1 MSHNRTLQI
10 EALRSFEPPSKDFL
24 KDKECLIC
32 LETMDLEMNQL
43 VKLPCGCANSAYHI
57 PCIVQ
62 LLQSGENKNFC
73 PHCKTKYTILLE
85 QRVTIQQVVPLQIIR
100 QDLNLDSRIKNDVQ
114 KLLFH
119 LLINSI
125 MNIINIYVSRDYDGY
140 NKYIELQVLMLFY
153 FLKVF
158 CNFCSLGYS
167 KNNIDKIEIILVVS
181 YVYQTTIFVFL
192 IYTLAIIKNDNLT
205 SVLLANNFLLA
216 FMDFTFRMFVEY
228 RMNARVIADV

>member
-1 MSHNRTLQI
+1 MRTT
-10 EALRSFEPPSKDFL
+10 EALRSFEKPDLDFV

-32 LETMDLEMNQL
+32 LESMDLEMNVL

-62 LLQSGENKNFC
+62 LLESGDNKNFC

-85 QRVTIQQVVPLQIIR
+85 QQVTIQQVVPDDQLGILR
-100 QDLNLDSRIKNDVQ
+100 QELNNDSRIKNKVQ
-114 KLLFH
+114 ILLFH

-140 NKYIELQVLMLFY
+140 NKYAELQALMLFY

-158 CNFCSLGYS
+158 CNFFSLGYS
-167 KNNIDKIEIILVVS
+167 KNNIDKIETILLVS
-181 YVYQTTIFVFL
+181 YVYQTTVFGHL
-192 IYTLAIIKNDNLT
+192 IYTLAIIKNSKLT
-205 SVLLANNFLLA
+205 TVLLTNNLIMVIMDVSFRA
-216 FMDFTFRMFVEY
+216 FIECG
-228 RMNARVIADV
+228 MNNRVIADA

>member
-1 MSHNRTLQI
+1 
-10 EALRSFEPPSKDFL
+10 
-24 KDKECLIC
+24 
-32 LETMDLEMNQL
+32 MDLEMNQL